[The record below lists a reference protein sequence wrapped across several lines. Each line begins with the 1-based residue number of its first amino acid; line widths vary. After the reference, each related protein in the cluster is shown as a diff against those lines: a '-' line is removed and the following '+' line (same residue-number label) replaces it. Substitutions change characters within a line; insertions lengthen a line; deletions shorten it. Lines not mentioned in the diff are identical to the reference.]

1 MLGEKVPMW
10 LNELKKA
17 IILKDYQLLES
28 LITDIPS
35 FESLEQMEE
44 ASYLLQNATNLMQ
57 NERSAT
63 LHSLKQLKSTI
74 DFLKATENSEPSSLN
89 LKL

>member
-1 MLGEKVPMW
+1 MHGEKVLMW

-17 IILKDYQLLES
+17 IILKDYQTLDS
-28 LITDIPS
+28 LIGQMPQFD
-35 FESLEQMEE
+35 SLEQMEE
-44 ASYLLQNATNLMQ
+44 ASYLLLNATNLIQ
-57 NERSAT
+57 NEHSST
-63 LHSLKQLKSTI
+63 LHSLKQLKNTM